1 METTFGPAVD
11 TDHRPAHGGDA
22 RFPRLLSPLR
32 IGTMTLPNR
41 IMMPAMHLNYHRD
54 FGFADDTLIEFYR
67 ERARGLA
74 GLISIGGFA
83 VDPAGAGVFNS
94 LLLGLWGDE
103 YVPDLAR
110 LTRAMKQ
117 LNPTGK
123 IACQLYH
130 TGRVSPS
137 SVTGLQPVAASDI
150 PSRFNREALHV
161 LSTDEV
167 RALEQKYV
175 DAAVRAV
182 DAGFD
187 CIDVFCGVGHLLSQF
202 LSPATN
208 QRTDEY
214 GSSVANRAR
223 IAVNIVR
230 RIRARLPG
238 TPVLARLA
246 GHDLMP
252 GGNTHHEVREIAQL
266 LEAAGAD
273 AFNVTG
279 GWHEARVP
287 QITGDVPTG
296 AYAWLAQSIRT
307 VVKVPVAASNRI
319 NDPDLAESLL
329 RENRADF
336 VSMGRPLL
344 ADPYLPRKLIHG
356 EADLVS
362 HCIACNVCLDTA
374 WFGPTRCLVNPA
386 AGREATMRIARA
398 DVVKRVVVVG
408 GGPGGMSAARTAAQ
422 RGHRVIL
429 YEQHAKLGGVARI
442 GDIAPGKLQYR
453 WLYEDLTRQVA
464 AQPAIEVRLNTIA
477 TAERLADDGADA
489 IVVATGGTPIAPE
502 LPGGAATN
510 IPIYQAH
517 DVLDGRAGPIGND
530 VVIVG
535 GGSTACETALFLK
548 EQGSLDGET
557 VKFLLIHR
565 VMDPEE
571 LRQAALIGQP
581 RRKITVV
588 QRSARLA
595 KDLNRSVRWTLLTA
609 LETAG
614 VTLLANSQVR
624 AVGAAEVTIEMQGG
638 NLRSLPCDTIVLS
651 TGIVSRSELAPQLR
665 ARLPAVPLFVIG
677 DAASPRQATEAVE
690 EGVRIG
696 MQI

>member
-1 METTFGPAVD
+1 
-11 TDHRPAHGGDA
+11 
-22 RFPRLLSPLR
+22 
-32 IGTMTLPNR
+32 
-41 IMMPAMHLNYHRD
+41 
-54 FGFADDTLIEFYR
+54 
-67 ERARGLA
+67 
-74 GLISIGGFA
+74 
-83 VDPAGAGVFNS
+83 
-94 LLLGLWGDE
+94 
-103 YVPDLAR
+103 
-110 LTRAMKQ
+110 
-117 LNPTGK
+117 
-123 IACQLYH
+123 
-130 TGRVSPS
+130 
-137 SVTGLQPVAASDI
+137 
-150 PSRFNREALHV
+150 
-161 LSTDEV
+161 
-167 RALEQKYV
+167 
-175 DAAVRAV
+175 
-182 DAGFD
+182 
-187 CIDVFCGVGHLLSQF
+187 
-202 LSPATN
+202 
-208 QRTDEY
+208 
-214 GSSVANRAR
+214 
-223 IAVNIVR
+223 
-230 RIRARLPG
+230 
-238 TPVLARLA
+238 
-246 GHDLMP
+246 
-252 GGNTHHEVREIAQL
+252 
-266 LEAAGAD
+266 
-273 AFNVTG
+273 
-279 GWHEARVP
+279 
-287 QITGDVPTG
+287 
-296 AYAWLAQSIRT
+296 
-307 VVKVPVAASNRI
+307 
-319 NDPDLAESLL
+319 
-329 RENRADF
+329 
-336 VSMGRPLL
+336 
-344 ADPYLPRKLIHG
+344 
-356 EADLVS
+356 
-362 HCIACNVCLDTA
+362 
-374 WFGPTRCLVNPA
+374 
-386 AGREATMRIARA
+386 
-398 DVVKRVVVVG
+398 
-408 GGPGGMSAARTAAQ
+408 
-422 RGHRVIL
+422 
-429 YEQHAKLGGVARI
+429 
-442 GDIAPGKLQYR
+442 
-453 WLYEDLTRQVA
+453 
-464 AQPAIEVRLNTIA
+464 PAIEVRLNTIA